1 MVQKTNLN
9 AAPYYDDYDDSK
21 NFHRILF
28 RPGFA
33 IQGRELTQLQSALQS
48 QIEKHGSH
56 IFKEGAVVIPGNGRL
71 QSYPSLKLASTFA
84 SEIIDPSQ
92 YYNATTPVI
101 ITGATTGVTAKVVGY
116 DVATTTDQSVLYLS
130 YERSGSDYETE
141 VFADGENITA
151 DVAVQHSTLSYAADV
166 ASVTTYT
173 SAFSVSAG
181 SSAAELASV
190 TGPASRTGIAYHVN
204 SGVYYVRGFFV
215 TNSEQTLVLDKYTT
229 DYTGTVGFD
238 ISEDITTPE
247 DDTTLLDNATG
258 SANFAAKGGH
268 RLTMTLTLAKTSSDV
283 GADFITLVS
292 VTGGVG
298 QREGRSTNYNHL
310 AEEMAK
316 RTHDESGNYTV
327 KPFQFEV
334 AESVTNNNRLGR
346 YTAGAT
352 TNDSNTASTSLLSL
366 KVSLGKAYINGFELT
381 KTSPTI
387 KDINKSRE
395 FDTVNAGISI
405 FDMGNYSYITNI
417 YGSPD
422 ITPITGEATAY
433 KTVQFY
439 DTFNSTRGSA
449 NGTLIGIGRARAIE
463 YHSGVAGA
471 TSGNTESIYKLYVFD
486 IRPFTT
492 LTLSATP
499 SPTLIATHTNGGV
512 HLKGNTS
519 GATGYVYA
527 SDTSGTKVN
536 LTNVVGTFTAGEKL
550 IASDSAETS
559 GLIED
564 SGNTDIT
571 IATGGIKTYQF
582 YDFRQ
587 VYMDDDDAGQDFT
600 ADFVTWSS
608 LGLETVLLEESTVR
622 QDGVIVAEDGEII
635 SLETPKGA
643 KLQDAEKNRALF
655 KLPKRVIKTLLTTS
669 NSGASD
675 TQYTVRRQF
684 IGTTNASG
692 IVTFGAGSNETFA
705 SHAEKDYTM
714 SILTA
719 GGGTGSAGDI
729 VSVAD
734 TLSGAGSATLTITD
748 NTVLGNAAK
757 VKLTAT
763 LLKTSVSSKL
773 KTTKL
778 MKQLK
783 VLATDADGAYG
794 TRSSDID
801 ISLGRADAFNVAA
814 VFDSEEASTDAAAPT
829 LTLTS
834 VVGTFTRGEII
845 TGDSSAAT
853 GRTIDIVSPMSYVLT
868 SVSDFTASETI
879 TGESSGATATISSL
893 ATGSVDVKSNFYF
906 DTGQRDNYYDI
917 SRIVRKPQQAAP
929 TGRLLIVYDYLEHS
943 SGDMMTVD
951 SYSDIAYQMER
962 QDIPEYNATKVDP
975 DSLAPQGLFP
985 LADTYDF
992 RPRIEDITGS
1002 SATLETVDQIT
1013 SNSFDFYS
1021 RQYDGTG
1028 SSTAD
1033 VCKPGSNI
1041 QSDIEFYLNKRAAVY
1056 MSDRGIITITEGP
1069 SAETPVPPDAKT
1081 DGMKLCD
1088 LEIPAYTFKPEDVI
1102 VKRQRHQRYTMK
1114 DIGKIDR
1121 RLNTIEEITT
1131 LNLLE
1136 KNAATFEVTDA
1147 NGLNRFK
1154 SGFVVD
1160 NFNGHRVGDVAHVDY
1175 KCSMDFMYGELRA
1188 IHKTKSAD
1196 LEEVA
1201 TTDAQ
1206 RTSAGYQKTG
1216 DLLTLPYTEVVLT
1229 EQPYG
1234 TTIERVAP
1242 FLTSSWQGVVDLDP
1256 SQDNWFEV
1264 DLLPDLI
1271 INVEGNY
1278 DAVLQAN
1285 ANQLGTVW
1293 NSWQTTWSGTVMRDD
1308 GT

>member
-9 AAPYYDDYDDSK
+9 ASPYYDDFDPSK
-21 NFHRILF
+21 NHHRILF

-33 IQGRELTQLQSALQS
+33 VQARELTQLQSALQD

-56 IFKEGAVVIPGNGRL
+56 IFKEGAVVVPGGGRV
-71 QSYPSLKLASTFA
+71 QNYASLKLASTFA
-84 SEIIDPSQ
+84 EEIIDPSQ

-101 ITGATTGVTAKVVGY
+101 ITGATSGVTAKVVGY
-116 DVATTTDQSVLYLS
+116 DIATSSEQPILYLS
-130 YERSGSDYETE
+130 YERSGTDYETT
-141 VFADGENITA
+141 VFSDGENITA
-151 DVAVQHSTLSYAADV
+151 DVAVQHSTATYAADV

-173 SAFSVSAG
+173 SAYSSSAG
-181 SSAAELASV
+181 SSEAELASK
-190 TGPASRTGIAYHVN
+190 TGPASRTGIAYHID
-204 SGVYYVRGFFV
+204 SGIYYVRGFFV
-215 TNSEQTLVLDKYTT
+215 ANVEETLVLDKYTT
-229 DYTGTVGFD
+229 DFTGIIGFS

-247 DDTTLLDNATG
+247 TDTSLLDNAAG

-268 RLTMTLTLAKTSSDV
+268 RLTISLSLSTVASSENVGSNFVTLA
-283 GADFITLVS
+283 S
-292 VTGGVG
+292 VTKGVE
-298 QREGRSTNYNHL
+298 QHYGRATNYNRL
-310 AEEMAK
+310 AEEMAR

-327 KPFQFEV
+327 RPFQFKV
-334 AESVTNNNRLGR
+334 AESVTNNNSVGR
-346 YTAGAT
+346 YSIGET
-352 TNDSNTASTSLLSL
+352 TDDGNEASTSMLSL
-366 KVSLGKAYINGFELT
+366 KVSMGKAYINGFEIE
-381 KTSPTI
+381 KISPTI
-387 KDINKSRE
+387 KDITKARD

-405 FDMGNYSYITNI
+405 SDMGNYSYITNI

-422 ITPITGEATAY
+422 ITLVSGESTAY

-463 YHSGVAGA
+463 YYSGVAGA

-519 GATGYVYA
+519 GATGYVYVT
-527 SDTSGTKVN
+527 DTSGTKVN
-536 LTNVVGTFTAGEKL
+536 LTNVVGTFTEGEKL
-550 IASDSAETS
+550 IASDSTETS

-587 VYMDDDDAGQDFT
+587 VYMADDDAGQDFT

-608 LGLETVLLEESTVR
+608 LGLESLLLEESTVR

-684 IGTTNASG
+684 VGTTNASG
-692 IVTFGAGSNETFA
+692 VVTFGAGSNETFA

-734 TLSGAGSATLTITD
+734 TLGGAGSATLTITD

-929 TGRLLIVYDYLEHS
+929 TGRLLIVYDYL
-943 SGDMMTVD
+943 
-951 SYSDIAYQMER
+951 
-962 QDIPEYNATKVDP
+962 
-975 DSLAPQGLFP
+975 
-985 LADTYDF
+985 
-992 RPRIEDITGS
+992 
-1002 SATLETVDQIT
+1002 
-1013 SNSFDFYS
+1013 
-1021 RQYDGTG
+1021 
-1028 SSTAD
+1028 
-1033 VCKPGSNI
+1033 
-1041 QSDIEFYLNKRAAVY
+1041 
-1056 MSDRGIITITEGP
+1056 
-1069 SAETPVPPDAKT
+1069 
-1081 DGMKLCD
+1081 
-1088 LEIPAYTFKPEDVI
+1088 
-1102 VKRQRHQRYTMK
+1102 
-1114 DIGKIDR
+1114 
-1121 RLNTIEEITT
+1121 
-1131 LNLLE
+1131 
-1136 KNAATFEVTDA
+1136 
-1147 NGLNRFK
+1147 
-1154 SGFVVD
+1154 
-1160 NFNGHRVGDVAHVDY
+1160 
-1175 KCSMDFMYGELRA
+1175 
-1188 IHKTKSAD
+1188 
-1196 LEEVA
+1196 
-1201 TTDAQ
+1201 
-1206 RTSAGYQKTG
+1206 
-1216 DLLTLPYTEVVLT
+1216 
-1229 EQPYG
+1229 
-1234 TTIERVAP
+1234 
-1242 FLTSSWQGVVDLDP
+1242 
-1256 SQDNWFEV
+1256 
-1264 DLLPDLI
+1264 
-1271 INVEGNY
+1271 
-1278 DAVLQAN
+1278 
-1285 ANQLGTVW
+1285 
-1293 NSWQTTWSGTVMRDD
+1293 
-1308 GT
+1308 